1 MTEGERKTRE
11 GKQSD
16 RERDNE
22 KKKNNR
28 LRCIKD
34 RARRVFSQRKQ
45 GYTIKLK
52 YLTYALCPHCTT

>member
-22 KKKNNR
+22 KKKNQQ
-28 LRCIKD
+28 IEM
-34 RARRVFSQRKQ
+34 
-45 GYTIKLK
+45 
-52 YLTYALCPHCTT
+52 H